1 MHPFENYPHGGDEP
15 LGPTRDV
22 DDVAVYT
29 DHSCAF
35 CGLRIDK
42 SNPGLATGVLHY
54 VVARKQRSIQ
64 WAAGFQRFFGDK
76 INAVRLVNVATA
88 TSTGVHYTR
97 LRSNLT
103 NIRRASGNCWPFA
116 TGCTSRKGVRF
127 NARTDRSA
135 IMVWIDERLCSRRS
149 TR

>member
-64 WAAGFQRFFGDK
+64 WAAGFQSFFDDK
-76 INAVRLVNVATA
+76 INAVAACQRCHGYINGGALHTTEIKPHEYPASFGQLLAVRDRMYFAQRRAVQ
-88 TSTGVHYTR
+88 
-97 LRSNLT
+97 RSN
-103 NIRRASGNCWPFA
+103 G
-116 TGCTSRKGVRF
+116 
-127 NARTDRSA
+127 
-135 IMVWIDERLCSRRS
+135 
-149 TR
+149 